1 MFIIVK
7 NYDRISAG
15 GLVINNNNDFL
26 LIQRKGKWDL
36 PKGRLETNENLL
48 ETAKREISEETGL
61 EEKFLNLISKLDP
74 TVYTKKQQLRQA
86 NWFLF
91 RYEDANAY
99 LFPQTSE
106 GITMCKWVSQDL
118 IPYYFSNMR
127 NYSKKV
133 LLEYN
138 RLYTQ
143 KLAI

>member
-1 MFIIVK
+1 MFMVVK
-7 NYDRISAG
+7 GYDRISAG
-15 GLVINNNNDFL
+15 GLVINDNNEFL
-26 LIQRKGKWDL
+26 LIQRKGRWDL

-61 EEKFLNLISKLDP
+61 EEKFLNLIGKLGP
-74 TVYTKKQQLRQA
+74 TVYNKKQQLRQA

-91 RYEDANAY
+91 RYEDANASF
-99 LFPQTSE
+99 FPQTSE
-106 GITMCKWVSQDL
+106 GITMCKWVSHDL